1 MSRHPLFLFLAGA
14 LLGSSV
20 LMAQDFDVMLTPAQH
35 RELSGPALAHY
46 EAALEKIDRVDNA
59 TALDELAQAAAL
71 SADHIELQFLVAKY
85 ARHRAEVTYGEES
98 LRCYDMAEMAL
109 RRLLGNPRLGPDE
122 RTRVRRESE
131 RVREGKERLRARDD
145 ARLRDGFRLV
155 VQIREERRDRMGIS
169 QRESEL
175 HGIEQVLRQ
184 QEKEE
189 ETKLTKADIWTAFG
203 APGLAIV
210 DPVAQAGTFGA
221 WGQAAGGFDP
231 FLSGGGGFDPSIPG
245 MGDPFAGGGASPY
258 GAPGGGA
265 GFSDPFGAPPGG
277 QQPSSYF
284 GGGGGGGDAR
294 FFQDGGK

>member
-1 MSRHPLFLFLAGA
+1 MSRHSWILVLAGA

-35 RELSGPALAHY
+35 RELSGEALARY
-46 EAALEKIDRVDNA
+46 NAALDKIDRVDHA

-71 SADHIELQFLVAKY
+71 AADHIELQFLVAKY
-85 ARHRAEVTYGEES
+85 ARHRAEVSYGEES

-109 RRLLGNPRLGPDE
+109 RRLLGNPRLGPEE

-131 RVREGKERLRARDD
+131 RVREGKENLRARDD

-155 VQIREERRDRMGIS
+155 TQIREERRDRMGITK
-169 QRESEL
+169 REAEL
-175 HGIEQVLRQ
+175 HGIEQVLRK

-189 ETKLTKADIWTAFG
+189 EAKLTKADIWTAFG

-210 DPVAQAGTFGA
+210 DPVAQAGPFGA
-221 WGQAAGGFDP
+221 YGQAAAGFDP
-231 FLSGGGGFDPSIPG
+231 FLGGGFDPSIPG
-245 MGDPFAGGGASPY
+245 MGNPFAGGGTSPSY
-258 GAPGGGA
+258 VPPAGGA
-265 GFSDPFGAPPGG
+265 GFADPFAGPPGG

-284 GGGGGGGDAR
+284 GGGGGDAR